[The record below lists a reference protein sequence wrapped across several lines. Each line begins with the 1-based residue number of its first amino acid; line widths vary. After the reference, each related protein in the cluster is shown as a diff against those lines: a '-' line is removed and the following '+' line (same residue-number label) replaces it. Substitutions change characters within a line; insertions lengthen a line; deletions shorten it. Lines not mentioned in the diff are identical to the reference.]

1 MRRFAIFS
9 ALALAL
15 FTPRP
20 AQPQPQQ
27 ARFIPP
33 VKGVAS
39 VEVMQSRPKR
49 VGADMVTV
57 VKVRNTSKGSI
68 NLLKIDEY
76 WYDASK
82 PVRIVSSS
90 QYAHRKAP
98 ILPNEV
104 VEITMKSPYNAKMRQ
119 NQMMFTHANGKV
131 DAKAVKAFK

>member
-15 FTPRP
+15 FTPRS
-20 AQPQPQQ
+20 AQPQPQ

-39 VEVMQSRPKR
+39 VEVMQSTPKR

-82 PVRIVSSS
+82 PVRIISSS

-119 NQMMFTHANGKV
+119 NQMMFTHANGTV